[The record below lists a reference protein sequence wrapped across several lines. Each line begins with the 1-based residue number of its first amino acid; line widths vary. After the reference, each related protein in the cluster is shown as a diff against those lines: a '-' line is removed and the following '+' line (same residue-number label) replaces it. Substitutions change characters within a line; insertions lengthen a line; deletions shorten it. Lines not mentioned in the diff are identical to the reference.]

1 MSGSVSL
8 IDGHIDEVR
17 ICPICG
23 KEFTTSFNRQQK
35 YCCAECAKIAKKLKA
50 KVYYKWYYLQHKMA
64 NSEPVLEPRATVK
77 SRPLDTLSGEE
88 LLHYG
93 RVQQGMNKDDFMV
106 RKDH

>member
-23 KEFTTSFNRQQK
+23 KEFTPSFNRQQK

-50 KVYYKWYYLQHKMA
+50 KEYYKWYYLQHKMA
-64 NSEPVLEPRATVK
+64 NSEPLLEPRVTVK
-77 SRPLDTLSGEE
+77 SRPLDTLSGDE
-88 LLHYG
+88 LLHYSS
-93 RVQQGMNKDDFMV
+93 VQQKMNANMFSV
-106 RKDH
+106 TIS